1 MGSLIYY
8 GALFLAKVLD
18 NQWRGYT
25 VADCDCKYC
34 LYYGGRKKGEVNCLA
49 EECVCKEE
57 LQEALR
63 RERNEN
69 GSQNQ

>member
-1 MGSLIYY
+1 M
-8 GALFLAKVLD
+8 AKRVL

-63 RERNEN
+63 REKCRRGNYHYDC
-69 GSQNQ
+69 STL

>member
-1 MGSLIYY
+1 M
-8 GALFLAKVLD
+8 AKRVL

-34 LYYGGRKKGEVNCLA
+34 LYYDGRKKGEVNCLA
-49 EECVCKEE
+49 EECACKEE

-69 GSQNQ
+69 GGQNQ

>member
-1 MGSLIYY
+1 M
-8 GALFLAKVLD
+8 AKRVL

-25 VADCDCKYC
+25 AADCDCKYC
-34 LYYGGRKKGEVNCLA
+34 LYYGGRKKDEVNCLA

-63 RERNEN
+63 REKCRRGNYHYDC
-69 GSQNQ
+69 STL

>member
-1 MGSLIYY
+1 M
-8 GALFLAKVLD
+8 
-18 NQWRGYT
+18 
-25 VADCDCKYC
+25 ADCDCKYC

-69 GSQNQ
+69 GGQNQ